1 LLALIAIELSDVV
14 FATDS
19 VPAAL
24 SVTRDEFLVY
34 SSNAF
39 AILGLR
45 SLYLATHGLMSRFQ
59 YLRYGLA
66 AVLAFAALKLVL
78 GETLEL
84 HPLVSV
90 AVIVACIGAAALV
103 SALRR
108 VEPGRHR
115 TAWRGRSSS
124 PQSSVP
130 GSSPQ

>member
-1 LLALIAIELSDVV
+1 
-14 FATDS
+14 
-19 VPAAL
+19 
-24 SVTRDEFLVY
+24 
-34 SSNAF
+34 
-39 AILGLR
+39 
-45 SLYLATHGLMSRFQ
+45 MSRFQ

-78 GETLEL
+78 RETLEL